1 VPAPRTRFTSSALAI
16 VLLLIAAMA
25 LTLTSPR
32 AHADPKRWTTV
43 EGQSSVSFDG
53 SFALGDFSGRTDD
66 VVGEFTADPADL
78 RGGVSGALRVN
89 PAGLRTGVAGRD
101 RDMWRTL
108 VVGRYP
114 EIRFTVDRVE
124 ASFPSITERSD
135 VVLTISGV
143 MAIHG
148 VERPMQFPGRVRLR
162 DGRLWVRGEGR
173 LRMSDFGIEPPRRF
187 FLRVSDSMLVRFDV
201 VLAAS

>member
-1 VPAPRTRFTSSALAI
+1 MALA
-16 VLLLIAAMA
+16 
-25 LTLTSPR
+25 SSC
-32 AHADPKRWTTV
+32 AHAEPRRWSTV
-43 EGQSSVSFDG
+43 GGQSSVSFDG
-53 SFALGDFSGRTDD
+53 SFALGDFSGRADD

-89 PAGLRTGVAGRD
+89 PAALRTGVAGRD

-108 VVGRYP
+108 AVSRHP

-124 ASFPSITERSD
+124 ASFPSVTERSD

-148 VERPMQFPGRVRLR
+148 MERPMQFPGRVRLR
-162 DGRLWVRGEGR
+162 DGRLWVRGEGQ

-187 FLRVSDSMLVRFDV
+187 FLKVSDRVLVRFDI

>member
-1 VPAPRTRFTSSALAI
+1 MPAASASFGRRALTIA
-16 VLLLIAAMA
+16 VLVIAAMA
-25 LTLTSPR
+25 LASSC
-32 AHADPKRWTTV
+32 ADAELKHWTTV
-43 EGQSSVSFDG
+43 GAQSSVSFDG

-78 RGGVSGALRVN
+78 RGGVNGALRVN
-89 PAGLRTGVAGRD
+89 PAALRTGVAGRD

-108 VVGRYP
+108 AVSRHP

-124 ASFPSITERSD
+124 ASFPSVTERSD

-148 VERPMQFPGRVRLR
+148 MERPMRFPGRVRLR
-162 DGRLWVRGEGR
+162 DGRLWVRGEGQ

-187 FLRVSDSMLVRFDV
+187 FLKVSDRVLVRFEI